1 MVASSCPCQVSKKTS
16 GSGWVKCNYYF
27 ALHKKWSFPL
37 RISSVNVTK
46 SAVSWGFSLAFTEVI
61 RNGKLRFLCSEVI
74 WTNYLIFFW
83 DERLQVLRKIA
94 VREIFCEKKYEK
106 RFCKIPEVFYSFAM
120 KRSPKFFIVL
130 PWKGAHCRCLRGS
143 LAILFR
149 NFFFRAARDVFR
161 ILSSIWDGV
170 FYLAL

>member
-1 MVASSCPCQVSKKTS
+1 MWPNPQFPGDLVTHLLKLSVMENFVFCAVRLFGQII
-16 GSGWVKCNYYF
+16 
-27 ALHKKWSFPL
+27 WS
-37 RISSVNVTK
+37 
-46 SAVSWGFSLAFTEVI
+46 
-61 RNGKLRFLCSEVI
+61 
-74 WTNYLIFFW
+74 FFW